1 MTRLPFAIGLALLA
15 VMLTACGTS
24 PPVRYFSLEPA
35 AVSATVD
42 EPGARVVGLG
52 PLRVPDYLKRSQI
65 VTRGS
70 GSEIK
75 VNDYA
80 RWAEPVDKA
89 MHRVLAANVD
99 RQLEGVIVVAYP
111 YLETVPVD
119 YIVLGQ
125 VDRFD
130 GDSAGSVV
138 LEVQWS
144 VQNDQRKA
152 LISPQRVRY
161 ETRASDPDDPEAI
174 TRAMNQALARFSD
187 DIARKLDTTLRE
199 PPASE

>member
-1 MTRLPFAIGLALLA
+1 
-15 VMLTACGTS
+15 
-24 PPVRYFSLEPA
+24 
-35 AVSATVD
+35 
-42 EPGARVVGLG
+42 
-52 PLRVPDYLKRSQI
+52 
-65 VTRGS
+65 
-70 GSEIK
+70 
-75 VNDYA
+75 
-80 RWAEPVDKA
+80 
-89 MHRVLAANVD
+89 VD